1 MKRIIVIGSS
11 GAGKTTLA
19 KELSARLGIPH
30 VELDGLYHQAN
41 WQPANDEDFLASV
54 KAATSGD
61 SWVLCGN
68 YYTRIGQEI
77 WPQADTI
84 IWCNYSFGRV
94 FWQLLRRTLARG
106 VRRTELWNGN
116 RERLSVLF
124 TRDSIVLWMLKTW
137 KKQTVRYEEMF
148 RHSGLPATL
157 VRLKNPK
164 ERQEFLK
171 SVNDKKLS

>member
-19 KELSARLGIPH
+19 KELSVRLSIPH
-30 VELDGLYHQAN
+30 VELDALYHQAN
-41 WQPANDEDFLASV
+41 WQPASDEDFLASV
-54 KAATSGD
+54 IAATNGD

-68 YYTRIGQEI
+68 YYSKIGQEI

-94 FWQLLRRTLARG
+94 FWQLLHRTLTRGAR
-106 VRRTELWNGN
+106 RAELWNGN

-124 TRDSIVLWMLKTW
+124 TKDSIILWMLQNW
-137 KKQTVRYEEMF
+137 KKQTIKYEEMF
-148 RHSGLPATL
+148 RHSDLPATL
-157 VRLKNPK
+157 IRLKNPK
-164 ERQEFLK
+164 ERREFLE
-171 SVNDKKLS
+171 SVNDKN